1 MNTNQLRKREI
12 ATILASLRLF
22 QQQAEN
28 MDMAEIFPDHFIN
41 VSPLSS
47 AEIDELYSV
56 INITDRREIDYV
68 TRDFVRRDCGVYGAV
83 LSDEDCDVIIAE
95 VQQLAEQGK
104 FHHTGVY
111 WIANSLAANGMIHP
125 TLP

>member
-1 MNTNQLRKREI
+1 MNMQLNAREI

-22 QQQAEN
+22 QQQAGN
-28 MDMAEIFPDHFIN
+28 VDIAEMFPDHFID

-47 AEIDELYSV
+47 VEIDDLCEAINLAEIGEL
-56 INITDRREIDYV
+56 DYV
-68 TRDFVRRDCGVYGAV
+68 THDFVRADCSIHGAM
-83 LSDEDCDVIIAE
+83 LSDNDCDIIIAE
-95 VQQLAEQGK
+95 VKRLWASGQ